1 MLDAAKFSSNSGV
14 SANLSRIR
22 EKTAQNA
29 EALKQFGI
37 SVDKN
42 GRMTIDDETFKES
55 DMSDVQ
61 KFFKDYGASIASSA
75 SLVNYYM
82 TTQANAA
89 SGYTAT
95 GAYNVQGSVRYADF
109 M

>member
-1 MLDAAKFSSNSGV
+1 
-14 SANLSRIR
+14 
-22 EKTAQNA
+22 
-29 EALKQFGI
+29 
-37 SVDKN
+37 
-42 GRMTIDDETFKES
+42 MTIDDETFKES